1 MLCYRGMIGKLS
13 NEQRSTVAEKFME
26 WGNLVFVGLVIGQ
39 LVPGTAS
46 FRWWLLIAGLLGMGL
61 AYFVGVLLLKLK
73 GGD

>member
-1 MLCYRGMIGKLS
+1 MICCKGMMGKLS
-13 NEQRSTVAEKFME
+13 GEQRSIVAEKFME

-46 FRWWLLIAGLLGMGL
+46 FRWWLFIAGLLGMGL
-61 AYFVGVLLLKLK
+61 AYLVGVLLLKLK